1 MGLHRVVD
9 ILGTH
14 FAVEGTGLLTTRLIA
29 TENNW

>member
-14 FAVEGTGLLTTRLIA
+14 FAVEGTGLLTRLIA